1 MDCIYLNMDRKL
13 IKKGGRKA
21 VKISKEELLKKLYNL
36 YKKSEEYYDEDITE
50 ANFDETYHLNT
61 EIFIENKI
69 IEKDLSKISFGYDN
83 FIASREDI
91 SDKKAL
97 VGFNTLEN
105 GLTFFGVVDA
115 GDDEFSIFYIIY
127 FDGKNLRGYIPS
139 YGNLINLD
147 FKTAFGGEYYNCDNY
162 KEILKKKGYDDNEDF
177 ITQYAEKHGVVFSK
191 DSVFDIN
198 WDAIIEDI
206 ESRIIVK

>member
-105 GLTFFGVVDA
+105 GLTFFGVVDS

-177 ITQYAEKHGVVFSK
+177 IIQYAEKHGVVFSK

>member
-36 YKKSEEYYDEDITE
+36 YKKSEEYYDEDVTE
-50 ANFDETYHLNT
+50 TNFDETYHLNT

-91 SDKKAL
+91 SDKKAF

-105 GLTFFGVVDA
+105 GLTFFGVIDS

-127 FDGKNLRGYIPS
+127 YDGKNLRGYTPS

-162 KEILKKKGYDDNEDF
+162 KEILKNKGYDDNEDF

-191 DSVFDIN
+191 DSMFDIN